1 MCLLELSARVGI
13 TRCAEQAKERE
24 PQEAGTLAV
33 PTDFIHS
40 VLLGIRHTEPPHVIQ
55 SFQGHTL
62 WTHVLTHMQSLLYIV
77 PINSYIYSIKM
88 D

>member
-13 TRCAEQAKERE
+13 TGCAEQAKERE

-33 PTDFIHS
+33 PTDFIPS
-40 VLLGIRHTEPPHVIQ
+40 MLLRIRHTEPPYVLQ

-62 WTHVLTHMQSLLYIV
+62 WTHVLTRMQSLLYIV

-88 D
+88 N